1 MLDLRRR
8 EFITLLGSAGLL
20 CAAKVRRARAR
31 QPMPVIGFLHGG
43 SAATRSRLV
52 AGFRQ
57 GLKESG
63 LVEGRDVAIEYRW
76 ADDQNDR
83 LSALAGDL
91 VRTQVSV
98 IAAVGGEASVFA
110 ARAATSTIPIVFIAG
125 GDPLKAGFVASLA
138 RPGANVTG
146 VNMFTIELQ
155 AKRLGILHELVPSTN
170 MIAHLVDPNF
180 PPAETIVAEVETA
193 ARNLGR
199 QIVLLKTSSE
209 SDIDDA
215 FASILQVRAGALL
228 VGAGPFF
235 NGRRGQIVALAA
247 RHAIPAI
254 YELRDSALA
263 GGLVSYGTS
272 LADAYR
278 LAGVY
283 SGRILKGEKP
293 TEMPVIQPT
302 KFELVVNLKT
312 AKTLS
317 IDIPD
322 KLLAIA
328 DEVIE

>member
-155 AKRLGILHELVPSTN
+155 AKRLGILH
-170 MIAHLVDPNF
+170 
-180 PPAETIVAEVETA
+180 
-193 ARNLGR
+193 G
-199 QIVLLKTSSE
+199 
-209 SDIDDA
+209 
-215 FASILQVRAGALL
+215 
-228 VGAGPFF
+228 
-235 NGRRGQIVALAA
+235 
-247 RHAIPAI
+247 
-254 YELRDSALA
+254 
-263 GGLVSYGTS
+263 
-272 LADAYR
+272 
-278 LAGVY
+278 
-283 SGRILKGEKP
+283 
-293 TEMPVIQPT
+293 
-302 KFELVVNLKT
+302 
-312 AKTLS
+312 
-317 IDIPD
+317 
-322 KLLAIA
+322 
-328 DEVIE
+328 